1 MMAALR
7 APIRIRRRVRGPHRL
22 AFVVVVAL
30 FGVVGCGSEEG
41 APSADSAW
49 SDVDLLADATGVD
62 ASTDGGAEADAGAT
76 GADATAAGDAT
87 DTGGQGGDASVADGG
102 AADAGD
108 DDAATPDG
116 EDDSAGADSAA
127 TDSAG
132 DDSGATDGG
141 ADADGSVLDS
151 VGDDTADAGPTEP
164 PPILVIPGPPV
175 QASIEV
181 LDPGSWS
188 AAVPTTEDE
197 VLAYRVGKEG
207 AEWRTI
213 GPLSGQVTAQ
223 KGPTAV
229 PVAGLAVG
237 AARLVRHAA
246 GIVGLVG
253 KNWLPSPL
261 ADALP
266 GPVQTWRVVEQGN
279 ALAIVA
285 AGELWL
291 WRAGKLGKVPLD
303 APVQGDASLAW
314 GCVGPK
320 GPSLWIGDGK
330 GLRSVAVAAD
340 YSATIHSWV
349 DDRAFT
355 GVVCDA
361 AGLLWTTGD
370 GELAVRGLDG
380 VFVTYAL
387 GTAVD
392 VVFGIDGSSGHWLA
406 AGDTIWRVDGDVFR
420 QVTGISAAQSWQVD
434 AKGRLLSVGPA
445 GVRRASTQPPP
456 PKPKVK
462 WSESVKPIYEASC
475 ALCHGAAGVTTKL
488 DSAKKWQDK
497 FKTILYVVESGAMPL
512 PPKLPLDSAAIA
524 TLKAWQTDGFLP

>member
-1 MMAALR
+1 MRTARRGWIRVDCATRLIALSLLASSLAA
-7 APIRIRRRVRGPHRL
+7 
-22 AFVVVVAL
+22 
-30 FGVVGCGSEEG
+30 CGSE
-41 APSADSAW
+41 D
-49 SDVDLLADATGVD
+49 DLRTADAAWHDVALLLDAAGGLDADDTG
-62 ASTDGGAEADAGAT
+62 AA
-76 GADATAAGDAT
+76 GADAAGRPEDGQGASDAATQDDAN
-87 DTGGQGGDASVADGG
+87 GGDAGLV
-102 AADAGD
+102 
-108 DDAATPDG
+108 DAAS
-116 EDDSAGADSAA
+116 E
-127 TDSAG
+127 
-132 DDSGATDGG
+132 
-141 ADADGSVLDS
+141 
-151 VGDDTADAGPTEP
+151 DTADAGGAEDATTGDDAGTDVSTDASSDSAASADSDGAVASDGGPADSQVEDAADAGPIAP

-175 QASIEV
+175 KASIEV

-188 AAVPTTEDE
+188 AAVPTTGDE
-197 VLAYRVGKEG
+197 VLAYRAGKEG
-207 AEWRTI
+207 PEWRTL
-213 GPLSGQVTAQ
+213 GPLAGQVTAH
-223 KGPTAV
+223 KGPAAV

-253 KNWLPSPL
+253 KNWLPSPV

-266 GPVQTWRVVEQGN
+266 GPVQTWRVVEQGK

-303 APVQGDASLAW
+303 APVQGAASLAW

-320 GPSLWIGDGK
+320 GPSLWIGDSK
-330 GLRSVAVAAD
+330 GLRSIAVAAD
-340 YSATIHSWV
+340 YSATIHTWV

-370 GELAVRGLDG
+370 GELAVRGPG
-380 VFVTYAL
+380 GIFVTYAL

-392 VVFGIDGSSGHWLA
+392 AVFGIDGSSGHWLA
-406 AGDTIWRVDGDVFR
+406 VGDTIWRVDGDVFR
-420 QVTGISAAQSWQVD
+420 QVTGISATQAWQVD
-434 AKGRLLSVGPA
+434 AKGRLISVGAA
-445 GVRRASTQPPP
+445 GIRRASTQPPP
-456 PKPKVK
+456 PTPKVK

-497 FKTILYVVESGAMPL
+497 FPTILYVVESGAMPL
-512 PPKLPLDSAAIA
+512 PPKQPLDSAAIA
-524 TLKAWQTDGFLP
+524 TLKAWQKDGFLP

>member
-1 MMAALR
+1 MRTALR
-7 APIRIRRRVRGPHRL
+7 RRMRVDCAAR
-22 AFVVVVAL
+22 VVAL
-30 FGVVGCGSEEG
+30 SLLASSLAACGSEDDPG
-41 APSADSAW
+41 SADAAW
-49 SDVDLLADATGVD
+49 RDVALLADAAGGLD
-62 ASTDGGAEADAGAT
+62 AEDTDAAD
-76 GADATAAGDAT
+76 GDAV
-87 DTGGQGGDASVADGG
+87 GQPADGQGASDVALQDAANGGDAGTV
-102 AADAGD
+102 
-108 DDAATPDG
+108 
-116 EDDSAGADSAA
+116 
-127 TDSAG
+127 
-132 DDSGATDGG
+132 DSGPE
-141 ADADGSVLDS
+141 
-151 VGDDTADAGPTEP
+151 DTADAGGISDATTGDAADTDDSADGFDDSASDAGGDSDGGPVDSQAEDVADAGPSEP

-175 QASIEV
+175 KASIEV

-207 AEWRTI
+207 PEWRTL
-213 GPLSGQVTAQ
+213 GPLAGQVTAQ
-223 KGPTAV
+223 KGPAAV

-266 GPVQTWRVVEQGN
+266 GPVQAWRVVEQGK

-303 APVQGDASLAW
+303 VAVQGDASLAW

-320 GPSLWIGDGK
+320 GPSLWIGDAK
-330 GLRSVAVAAD
+330 GLRSIAVAAD
-340 YSATIHSWV
+340 YSATVHTWV

-355 GVVCDA
+355 GLVCDA
-361 AGLLWTTGD
+361 AGLLWTTGE
-370 GELAVRGLDG
+370 GELAVRGPDG
-380 VFVTYAL
+380 VFVTYGL
-387 GTAVD
+387 GAAVD
-392 VVFGIDGSSGHWLA
+392 AVFGIDGSTGHWLA
-406 AGDTIWRVDGDVFR
+406 IGGTIWRVDGDVFR
-420 QVTGISAAQSWQVD
+420 QVTGISATQAWQVD
-434 AKGRLLSVGPA
+434 AKGRLVSVGAA
-445 GVRRASTQPPP
+445 GIRRASTQPPP
-456 PKPKVK
+456 PTPKVK

-475 ALCHGAAGVTTKL
+475 ALCHSAAGVTTKL

-512 PPKLPLDSAAIA
+512 PPKQPLDSAAIA
-524 TLKAWQTDGFLP
+524 TLNAWQKDGFLP